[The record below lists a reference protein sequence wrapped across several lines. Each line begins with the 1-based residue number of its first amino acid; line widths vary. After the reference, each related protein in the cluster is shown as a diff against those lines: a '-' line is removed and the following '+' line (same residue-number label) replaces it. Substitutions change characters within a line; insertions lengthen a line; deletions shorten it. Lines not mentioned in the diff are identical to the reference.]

1 MEKIKVIEHTPIHLL
16 IIHLFVNAMIPISY
30 PSPRVSQL
38 DANILDN
45 ELDSLLAQQ
54 LSSVFHL
61 QSSKWWSYS
70 QQPEIW
76 NLLLN
81 LLVFKLTVWKSGASY
96 GLSLQNLKLT
106 DFRSGKN
113 IGKTTR
119 ALLLGA
125 IVSGFLLKKLESYL
139 YSSEDKSV
147 ANPRK
152 IIDSVKNFIYK
163 HRFTVL
169 SKVNDTFKVLN
180 LANFVLFLISGR
192 YPTLLHRVLGI
203 SLTPI
208 VSDLLKFNGD
218 NVNFEFQNRQ
228 LVWNVMTEFLVF
240 ILPLLQLKKMRKMA
254 HKMLYPYKKDSAE
267 FNREAGTIPV
277 ETPYS
282 HLPLSQC
289 AICHH
294 NAQKDGKKST
304 DTYCLVTNPYVTNC
318 GHVFCYVCLATTFNS
333 IENGDDDSEPCL
345 RCGMKLTWFEEYGR
359 KEEDIDT
366 DAIMVTYEDVDEEEE
381 REEESDDEAE
391 GEKSQI
397 QSEVED
403 VSEEERNSE
412 DEYSEGEEFDAD
424 DYDDDD
430 DMDEAFDM

>member
-1 MEKIKVIEHTPIHLL
+1 
-16 IIHLFVNAMIPISY
+16 MIPISY

-70 QQPEIW
+70 QHPETW

-106 DFRSGKN
+106 DFRSGKKIN
-113 IGKTTR
+113 TTKR
-119 ALLLGA
+119 SLLLA
-125 IVSGFLLKKLESYL
+125 VLVSGFLLKKLESYL
-139 YSSEDKSV
+139 YSTEDKTV
-147 ANPRK
+147 INPRR
-152 IIDSVKNFIYK
+152 IIDSIKNFIYK

-169 SKVNDTFKVLN
+169 SKVNDTLKVLN
-180 LANFVLFLISGR
+180 LVNFVLFLISGR
-192 YPTLLHRVLGI
+192 YPTLIHRVLGI

-240 ILPLLQLKKMRKMA
+240 ILPLLKLKKMRKMA
-254 HKMLYPYKKDSAE
+254 LKMLSPYKKDSAE

-282 HLPLSQC
+282 HLPISQC
-289 AICHH
+289 AVCHH
-294 NAQKDGKKST
+294 NAQRDGKKSG
-304 DTYCLVTNPYVTNC
+304 DNYCLVTNPYITNC
-318 GHVFCYVCLATTFNS
+318 GHVYCYVCLATTFNA

-345 RCGMKLTWFEEYGR
+345 RCGMKLKWFEAYGR
-359 KEEDIDT
+359 KDGDIDAE
-366 DAIMVTYEDVDEEEE
+366 AIMVTYEEEEGVEGVEEGEGDKEEEE
-381 REEESDDEAE
+381 EEEYEE
-391 GEKSQI
+391 
-397 QSEVED
+397 EVEEQKAEIQVD
-403 VSEEERNSE
+403 SS

-424 DYDDDD
+424 EYDDDD
-430 DMDEAFDM
+430 DDLDEAFDM